1 MIGKL
6 FRAFSNDWK
15 TFSEGNW
22 TTLLREER
30 GRETGGISATK
41 DTKGTKES
49 GVAGGTREESGREST

>member
-1 MIGKL
+1 MVGKNGENFPMIGKI

-41 DTKGTKES
+41 DTKGTK
-49 GVAGGTREESGREST
+49 GGG